1 MGRTWPLRKQSFL
14 TFSDLARLR
23 PSAAPRTDGKWH
35 PLAVISDQDT
45 ADGKVTG
52 RRVIDGKPGNQA
64 ASANQSRRRGNRTVR
79 VEGCARRRTQVL
91 QAGAQVEDL

>member
-14 TFSDLARLR
+14 TFSDLARVR

-35 PLAVISDQDT
+35 QLAAISDQDT
-45 ADGKVTG
+45 TDGKVIG

-64 ASANQSRRRGNRTVR
+64 AIANQSRRRGNRTVC
-79 VEGCARRRTQVL
+79 VEDCVRRRTQVL